1 VRTLKRRAK
10 GLDADSFKPVARS
23 DELAVE
29 EVDDDLLIYDSSSG
43 TAHSL
48 SATAARVWRRCDGTT
63 DIGGLSAELGL
74 DRETVTR
81 AVAELEESGLL
92 ETPPVVGVT
101 RRQAS
106 VKLAKLGAVAASAPL
121 VYSIAAPTPAL
132 AQTQNFCESL
142 GCQTGCGAC
151 HQAGCA
157 CCGPGGG
164 ETKLC
169 TQDCSDTF
177 CNPPEFSG
185 HCGTPV
191 TSVSCNGV
199 P

>member
-1 VRTLKRRAK
+1 M
-10 GLDADSFKPVARS
+10 
-23 DELAVE
+23 E
-29 EVDDDLLIYDSSSG
+29 EVDDDLLVYDSTSG

-48 SATAARVWRRCDGTT
+48 SATAARFWRRCDGTK
-63 DIGGLSAELGL
+63 DIEGLSAELDL

-81 AVAELEESGLL
+81 AVAELEQGRLL
-92 ETPPVVGVT
+92 EAPPAVGVT
-101 RRQAS
+101 RREAS

-132 AQTQNFCESL
+132 AQTQNFCEAL
-142 GCQTGCGAC
+142 GCQSGCGAC
-151 HQAGCA
+151 HQAGCS

-164 ETKLC
+164 DIKLC
-169 TQDCSDTF
+169 TADCSDVN

-191 TSVSCNGV
+191 TSVSCNG
-199 P
+199 PT